1 MLKLTCTKISPRKE
15 KKNRKKRQKKKR
27 EKVHL
32 IRNLVIMC
40 EKSLVKSL
48 RSIHSWG
55 YMENLILSLCHRS
68 NTLQVHSSVINH
80 TLLYT

>member
-1 MLKLTCTKISPRKE
+1 MHKNIAKKGK

-32 IRNLVIMC
+32 IRNMVIVC
-40 EKSLVKSL
+40 ERSLVKSL

-68 NTLQVHSSVINH
+68 NTLQVHSSVINPI
-80 TLLYT
+80 LLYT